1 MNLNHTRS
9 FAFETGFV
17 ILMIFLF
24 VHTSF
29 GQVNW
34 MTFEEAEIK
43 YQEEKRKI
51 FVDVYTDWC
60 GWCKKMDA
68 NTFNEEDISTYLND
82 NFYPV
87 KFDAEQKEAISFNG
101 REYKYIKMGRRG
113 YNELALEILKGKLG
127 YPSIVFMDE
136 NLEVIQPIEGYK
148 GPSVF
153 KMIMTYFAGDFHK
166 TVPWKMYSQSYD
178 PNTGMDYSKVVKH

>member
-9 FAFETGFV
+9 FASETVFV
-17 ILMIFLF
+17 ALLLFLF
-24 VHTSF
+24 AHSAF

-68 NTFNEEDISTYLND
+68 NTFNEEEWQRI
-82 NFYPV
+82 
-87 KFDAEQKEAISFNG
+87 QIHQNG
-101 REYKYIKMGRRG
+101 
-113 YNELALEILKGKLG
+113 
-127 YPSIVFMDE
+127 
-136 NLEVIQPIEGYK
+136 
-148 GPSVF
+148 
-153 KMIMTYFAGDFHK
+153 T
-166 TVPWKMYSQSYD
+166 
-178 PNTGMDYSKVVKH
+178 